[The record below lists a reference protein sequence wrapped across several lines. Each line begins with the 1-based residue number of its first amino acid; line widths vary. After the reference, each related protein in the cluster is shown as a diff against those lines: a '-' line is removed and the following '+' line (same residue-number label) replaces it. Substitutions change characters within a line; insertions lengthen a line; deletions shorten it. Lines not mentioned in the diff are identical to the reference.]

1 MNTRLNHIQ
10 NWPELAEEANWSGTT
25 LARNCGI
32 SLRTLQRHFLKTMGK
47 TPKTWLDEQRH
58 LQAVKLLREGS
69 SIKETAAHLGYKH
82 AHHFSRNFK
91 KYFGFPPT
99 EAGHPALV
107 PAPVSEFGKRPF
119 LV

>member
-1 MNTRLNHIQ
+1 MNTKLNYIQ
-10 NWPELAEEANWSGTT
+10 NWPELAEEANWSGRT

-32 SLRTLQRHFLKTMGK
+32 SLRTLQRHFLEKMRK
-47 TPKTWLDEQRH
+47 TPKVWLDEQRH
-58 LQAVKLLREGS
+58 RQAVKLLQDGS

-91 KYFGFPPT
+91 KHFGFPPT
-99 EAGHPALV
+99 GANHPALAQPRV
-107 PAPVSEFGKRPF
+107 PEFGKRPF